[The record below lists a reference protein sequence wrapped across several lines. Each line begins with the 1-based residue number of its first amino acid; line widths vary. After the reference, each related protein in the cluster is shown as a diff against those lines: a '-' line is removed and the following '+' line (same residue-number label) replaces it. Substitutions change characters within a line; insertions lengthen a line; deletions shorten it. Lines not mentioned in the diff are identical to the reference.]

1 MSYSEL
7 KGKLAI
13 VTGANNPRG
22 IGAATAK
29 ALAREGA
36 SVFLH
41 YFRVGKTAAEQGRPE
56 PTEPGWPLY
65 LEYGARSADQVLQE
79 IRAAGGKVESW
90 EADLALAENIPA
102 LFDRAEQAFGPV
114 QILVNNHT
122 ICQADTLLPSGAEA
136 WNKIPQLFEGGASD
150 TVTAEGIDR
159 HFAVNTRATALLM
172 AEFARRHIERA
183 ANWGRI
189 INLSTT
195 SKGFPGE
202 ISYGASKHALESYS
216 RAAAKELGRF
226 GITVNIVIPGPTQS
240 GYINAELAKRSISET
255 PLGRLGE
262 PEDVGDVVLLLTSDE
277 ARWLSGQLLYAGGGR
292 DM

>member
-1 MSYSEL
+1 MSYSQL
-7 KGKLAI
+7 KGKVAI

-29 ALAREGA
+29 ALAREGV
-36 SVFLH
+36 SIFLH
-41 YFRVGKTAAEQGRPE
+41 YLRTGKTAVERGAPE

-65 LEYGARSADQVLQE
+65 LEHCARTADQVLKE
-79 IRAAGGKVESW
+79 IRATGGQAESW
-90 EADLALAENIPA
+90 EADLGLAENIPA

-114 QILVNNHT
+114 QILVNNHAV
-122 ICQADTLLPSGAEA
+122 CQDDTFLPPEAEA
-136 WNKIPQLFEGGASD
+136 WNKIPQQFFGGAVG
-150 TVTAEGIDR
+150 TVSAEVIDR
-159 HFAVNTRATALLM
+159 HFAVNARATALMM
-172 AEFARRHIERA
+172 AEFASRHIERTA
-183 ANWGRI
+183 DWGRI

-202 ISYGASKHALESYS
+202 VSYGASKHALESYS
-216 RAAAKELGRF
+216 RAAAKELGRY

-240 GYINAELAKRSISET
+240 GYINAELAKRSIAET